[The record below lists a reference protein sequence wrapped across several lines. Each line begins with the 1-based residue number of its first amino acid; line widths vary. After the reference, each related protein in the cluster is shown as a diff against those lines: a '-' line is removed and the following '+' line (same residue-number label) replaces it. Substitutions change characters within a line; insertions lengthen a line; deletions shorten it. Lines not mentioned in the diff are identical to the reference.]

1 MKLYIFTFNLI
12 FLLFI
17 AIEPILAGAAGPK
30 KQCVVIDA
38 GHGGKDFGASYAGI
52 HEKDIN
58 LAIALFVGQ
67 KIKELRPDV
76 KIVYTRSDD
85 TFVELGR
92 RCQIANQAE
101 ATLFVSIHT
110 NANAK
115 GEAYGTETFVMG
127 VDKAG
132 ANLGVAMREN
142 GVITLEQDYSTA
154 YQGYDPNSSESFII
168 FSLMQYSYQQSSL
181 QLASMIQK
189 NYAND
194 LTYTKNRGVKQAGFL
209 VLWQAA
215 MPSVLT
221 EVGFVSN
228 KNEAQV
234 LKSEKGRRRIANS
247 LACAIGDYLGNLEG
261 DYCSPTTSKVD
272 EPTVNVVKSNSAL
285 NEDITFFVQACT
297 SSKPLDINSRKFG
310 RFTSQVQERKMGK
323 VYKYFIGGRDS
334 YKEVLLLQSKVRE
347 LFPDAFCVAFRGSEP
362 IAMDQAR
369 KLRP

>member
-12 FLLFI
+12 FIFFI
-17 AIEPILAGAAGPK
+17 AIPPALAGVTGQK
-30 KQCVVIDA
+30 KVCVVLDA
-38 GHGGKDFGASYAGI
+38 GHGGKDYGASYGGV

-58 LAIALFVGQ
+58 LAIVLLVGE
-67 KIKELRPDV
+67 KINQIRPDV
-76 KIVYTRSDD
+76 KIVYTRKDD

-92 RCQIANQAE
+92 RCKIANQAE
-101 ATLFVSIHT
+101 AALFVSIHT

-142 GVITLEQDYSTA
+142 GVITLEKDYSTA

-181 QLASMIQK
+181 QLAGMIQR
-189 NYAND
+189 NYAQE

-234 LKSEKGRRRIANS
+234 LKSEKGQRKIANS
-247 LACAIGDYLGNLEG
+247 LSTAIVDYLDATKGGYTAQVAGE
-261 DYCSPTTSKVD
+261 DTESKVEERD
-272 EPTVNVVKSNSAL
+272 VNDSE
-285 NEDITFFVQACT
+285 NEDVIFHIQVCT
-297 SSKPLDINSRKFG
+297 SSKALPINSQKFG
-310 RFTSQVQERKMGK
+310 RFTSAVRERKIGK
-323 VYKYFIGGRDS
+323 LYKYFVGSRDS
-334 YKEVLLLQSKVRE
+334 YKEVLLLQSQVRE
-347 LFPDAFCVAFRGSEP
+347 MFPDAFCVAFRGQEP
-362 IAMDQAR
+362 IAMDEAR
-369 KLRP
+369 RIKP

>member
-17 AIEPILAGAAGPK
+17 AVERVCADAKEGQKP
-30 KQCVVIDA
+30 CVVLDA
-38 GHGGKDFGASYAGI
+38 GHGGKDFGASYGGV

-58 LAIALFVGQ
+58 LAVALGVGRR
-67 KIKELRPDV
+67 IKELRPDV
-76 KIVYTRSDD
+76 RVVYTRSDD
-85 TFVELGR
+85 TFIELGR
-92 RCQIANQAE
+92 RCRIANEAH

-115 GEAYGTETFVMG
+115 GEAFGTETFVMG

-142 GVITLEQDYSTA
+142 GVITLEKDYSTT

-181 QLASMIQK
+181 LLASMIQR
-189 NYAND
+189 NYARD

-228 KNEAQV
+228 KEEARM
-234 LKSEKGRRRIANS
+234 LKSEKGQHQIANS
-247 LACAIGDYLGNLEG
+247 LAQAIADYLGNNDTAKQRSE
-261 DYCSPTTSKVD
+261 PVKQIQSKV
-272 EPTVNVVKSNSAL
+272 EVVKDKAPSSQGI
-285 NEDITFFVQACT
+285 EFFVQLCT
-297 SSKPLDINSRKFG
+297 SSKSLVINSQRFG
-310 RFTSQVQERKMGK
+310 RFTSQVHEKKMGK
-323 VYKYFIGGRDS
+323 VYKYFLGSRNS
-334 YKEVLLLQSKVRE
+334 YKEVLLLQSQVRE
-347 LFPDAFCVAFRGSEP
+347 LFPDAFCVAFRDDEP
-362 IAMDQAR
+362 LSMAEAR
-369 KLRP
+369 KLHP